1 MAWCYVHGTV
11 YLSLSNNLSENA
23 IIDKWRYNS
32 EYFVGSEG
40 GPRLFFSKTTDSN
53 SLYGSDSHYVL
64 EKPLE
69 TIRMFHVIGSLR
81 HFDEVKYNDA
91 VISIGEF
98 IEEFDQMDIDTAMF
112 NVQLI
117 GSDPDLKS
125 TQIIKKRPSLEVEF
139 YEDIHNSL
147 D

>member
-23 IIDKWRYNS
+23 IIEKWRENS

-40 GPRLFFSKTTDSN
+40 GPRLFFSKTTASN
-53 SLYGSDSHYVL
+53 SCYSSDRDYVL

-81 HFDEVKYNDA
+81 HFDENKYNN
-91 VISIGEF
+91 VVLSLSEF
-98 IEEFDQMDIDTAMF
+98 IEEFDDMDIDVAMF
-112 NVQLI
+112 NVQLT
-117 GSDPDLKS
+117 GSEPEFKN
-125 TQIIKKRPSLEVEF
+125 THITKKFSSHKIEC
-139 YEDIHNSL
+139 YEESQNSL

>member
-1 MAWCYVHGTV
+1 MAWCYVHGTI
-11 YLSLSNNLSENA
+11 YLPLSNNLTENS
-23 IIDKWRYNS
+23 IINMWRHNS

-53 SLYGSDSHYVL
+53 SFYSSDDDYVL
-64 EKPLE
+64 EKPIE

-81 HFDEVKYNDA
+81 HFEENQYKNA

-98 IEEFDQMDIDTAMF
+98 IEEFGYMDIDTAMF
-112 NVQLI
+112 NVQLV
-117 GSDPDLKS
+117 GSDPHIKS

-139 YEDIHNSL
+139 YEQIHNSQ